1 MGGVCAQLLT
11 DIDPKIASQMGPHR
25 RKNAEAKHVEIWHE
39 VPAMADSHFFFFLR
53 NSDITKKKKRQN
65 KTVKTNK
72 NNDLRLLIIWFRSR
86 LKKCNGVLTLLLLN
100 QKRTEGI

>member
-39 VPAMADSHFFFFLR
+39 VPAMADSHFFFWE
-53 NSDITKKKKRQN
+53 IT
-65 KTVKTNK
+65 T
-72 NNDLRLLIIWFRSR
+72 
-86 LKKCNGVLTLLLLN
+86 
-100 QKRTEGI
+100 

>member
-1 MGGVCAQLLT
+1 MWKSGMKSRPWLT
-11 DIDPKIASQMGPHR
+11 LI
-25 RKNAEAKHVEIWHE
+25 
-39 VPAMADSHFFFFLR
+39 FFLR
-53 NSDITKKKKRQN
+53 NNDITIKKRQN

>member
-1 MGGVCAQLLT
+1 MLRPSMWKSGMKSRPLLT
-11 DIDPKIASQMGPHR
+11 PI
-25 RKNAEAKHVEIWHE
+25 
-39 VPAMADSHFFFFLR
+39 FFFLR
-53 NSDITKKKKRQN
+53 NNDITKKKRQN

>member
-39 VPAMADSHFFFFLR
+39 VPAMADSHFFFLR
-53 NSDITKKKKRQN
+53 NNDITIKKAKQNSQN
-65 KTVKTNK
+65 K
-72 NNDLRLLIIWFRSR
+72 
-86 LKKCNGVLTLLLLN
+86 
-100 QKRTEGI
+100 QK

>member
-39 VPAMADSHFFFFLR
+39 VPAMADSHFFLR
-53 NSDITKKKKRQN
+53 NNDITKKKKAKQNSQN
-65 KTVKTNK
+65 K
-72 NNDLRLLIIWFRSR
+72 
-86 LKKCNGVLTLLLLN
+86 
-100 QKRTEGI
+100 QK

>member
-53 NSDITKKKKRQN
+53 NSDITKKKKAKQNSQN
-65 KTVKTNK
+65 K
-72 NNDLRLLIIWFRSR
+72 
-86 LKKCNGVLTLLLLN
+86 
-100 QKRTEGI
+100 QK

>member
-11 DIDPKIASQMGPHR
+11 DIDPKIASQWVRTGEKMLRPNMWKSGMKSRPWLTP
-25 RKNAEAKHVEIWHE
+25 I
-39 VPAMADSHFFFFLR
+39 FFLR
-53 NSDITKKKKRQN
+53 NSDITKKKRQN

>member
-1 MGGVCAQLLT
+1 MLRPSMWKSGMKSRPLLT
-11 DIDPKIASQMGPHR
+11 PI
-25 RKNAEAKHVEIWHE
+25 
-39 VPAMADSHFFFFLR
+39 FFLR
-53 NSDITKKKKRQN
+53 NNDITKKKKRQN

-86 LKKCNGVLTLLLLN
+86 LKKCNGVLTLLFLN

>member
-39 VPAMADSHFFFFLR
+39 VPAMADSHFFLR
-53 NSDITKKKKRQN
+53 NNDITIKKAKQNSQN
-65 KTVKTNK
+65 K
-72 NNDLRLLIIWFRSR
+72 
-86 LKKCNGVLTLLLLN
+86 
-100 QKRTEGI
+100 QK

>member
-1 MGGVCAQLLT
+1 MLRPNMWKSGMKSRPWLT
-11 DIDPKIASQMGPHR
+11 PI
-25 RKNAEAKHVEIWHE
+25 
-39 VPAMADSHFFFFLR
+39 FFFLR
-53 NSDITKKKKRQN
+53 NSDITKKKRQN